1 MSAESP
7 LILDASALVE
17 LFQGHPVLMR
27 IMEGAGFGDFTM
39 AVPTNAVLEAQ
50 VVLRAT
56 PSIWNQVLSPHR
68 TIVELP
74 LDLQAAIEAGDLAR
88 PRLEHHPMHRV
99 LIGPPM
105 VAQVLRE
112 ALGMNGMIVTAI
124 PEAYG
129 GHDVAIKLVDWD
141 PGV

>member
-1 MSAESP
+1 MMPESP
-7 LILDASALVE
+7 FILDASALVE

-27 IMEGAGFGDFTM
+27 ILEDADFGDFTM

-56 PSIWNQVLSPHR
+56 PSMWNHVLSPRR

-74 LDLQAAIEAGDLAR
+74 LDIQATIEAGNLAR

-112 ALGMNGMIVTAI
+112 ALTMIGAIVTAI

-129 GHDVAIKLVDWD
+129 GHDVAIRLVDWD